1 MAFRKQETPG
11 IPDGRGAGQRGNG
24 AGIGR
29 GCGADAG
36 RACGG
41 TGDDR
46 RIGSALGCGA

>member
-1 MAFRKQETPG
+1 MAFRKQETPR
-11 IPDGRGAGQRGNG
+11 IDGRGADKRGNG
-24 AGIGR
+24 VSIGR

-46 RIGSALGCGA
+46 RSASPLGCGA